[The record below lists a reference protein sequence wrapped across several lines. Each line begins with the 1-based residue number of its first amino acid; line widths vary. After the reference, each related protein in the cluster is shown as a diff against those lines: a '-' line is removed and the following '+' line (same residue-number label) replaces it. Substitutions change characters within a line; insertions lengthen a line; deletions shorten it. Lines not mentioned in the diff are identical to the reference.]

1 MFYVPTEREP
11 SLFIFSQL
19 LLNIHISFCSVYI
32 SIFFSYS
39 PLPPTLF
46 YSHSMFSL
54 ASCFLLF
61 HIPFHQSAQPRLTDG
76 FSIWSSTHRPY
87 HHLLLVRVRHFATPG
102 KRVVLRPRSFLKR
115 AQRCGILPRS
125 NPFLSPRS
133 HNTAST

>member
-76 FSIWSSTHRPY
+76 FSIWSSTRRPCP
-87 HHLLLVRVRHFATPG
+87 HLLRVRHFAIPG
-102 KRVVLRPRSFLKR
+102 KRAVLRPRSFLER
-115 AQRCGILPRS
+115 ARRRQILPRS
-125 NPFLSPRS
+125 NPFLSLRF
-133 HNTAST
+133 HGTAST